1 MSTDVTA
8 KTPAPAPPGK
18 SGGTAGDGLL
28 QLIMDGMRRNMRQ
41 YGMLIAL
48 GLIVVLFAVWT
59 DGDLLLPRN
68 VSNLVLQNSYILIL
82 AIGMMLVIIAGHIDL
97 SVGSLTAFIGS
108 MAAVF
113 MVRNDLPWP
122 VAVILCLAMGAL
134 AGAAQGFFI
143 AYGGIPSFIVT
154 LAGMLIF
161 RGLTEIFLE
170 GQTLGP
176 FPEGLQ
182 KVANGFLPEV
192 GPNTNYHNLTLLLGF
207 AMIAFVVF
215 QEFRDRRRQQEFS
228 LDVPPFNLFLLKLV
242 ALGAAILTLT
252 MLLASYKGAP
262 IVLLI
267 LGVLLVGFG
276 YVMRNAIIG
285 RHIYAIGGNLPAAKL
300 SGVKDKKVTF
310 LVFLNMGMLAALA
323 GLVFAAR
330 FNAASPKAGL
340 NFELEAIAA
349 SFIGGA
355 SMSGGVGTVLGAIIG
370 GLVLGVLNNGMNLVG
385 IGTDWQQVIK
395 GLVLLAAVG
404 FDVWNKRKVGSYD
417 RAGPRQTGGAR
428 FFPSSSQQFSHY

>member
-8 KTPAPAPPGK
+8 KSPAPAPPGK
-18 SGGTAGDGLL
+18 DAAGGGGLL
-28 QLIMDGMRRNMRQ
+28 QLMLDGMRRNMRQ

-48 GLIVVLFAVWT
+48 GLIVALFALWT
-59 DGDLLLPRN
+59 GGDLLLPRN

-108 MAAVF
+108 IAAVF
-113 MVRNDLPWP
+113 MVNNDMAWP
-122 VAVILCLAMGAL
+122 LAVVLCLLLGAA
-134 AGAAQGFFI
+134 AGAMQGFFI
-143 AYGGIPSFIVT
+143 AYLGIPSFIVT
-154 LAGMLIF
+154 LAGMLLF

-176 FPEGLQ
+176 FPQGLQ

-207 AMIAFVVF
+207 ALIAFVIF
-215 QEFRDRRRQQEFS
+215 QEMRDRKRQQEFA
-228 LDVPPFNLFLLKLV
+228 LDVLPAKLFALKLV
-242 ALGAAILTLT
+242 ALVSAVLVVTL
-252 MLLASYKGAP
+252 LLASYKGAP
-262 IVLLI
+262 VVLLI
-267 LGVLLVGFG
+267 LGVLVVGFG
-276 YVMRNAIIG
+276 YVMRNAIVG

-310 LVFLNMGMLAALA
+310 LVFLNMGMMAALA

-385 IGTDWQQVIK
+385 VGTDWQQVIK
-395 GLVLLAAVG
+395 GMVLLAAVG
-404 FDVWNKRKVGSYD
+404 FDVWNKRKVGS
-417 RAGPRQTGGAR
+417 
-428 FFPSSSQQFSHY
+428 

>member
-8 KTPAPAPPGK
+8 KTPAPAPAGK
-18 SGGTAGDGLL
+18 SGPDTGENLL
-28 QLIMDGMRRNMRQ
+28 QLMLNGMRRNMRQ
-41 YGMLIAL
+41 YGMLFAL

-59 DGDLLLPRN
+59 GGDLLLPRN

-97 SVGSLTAFIGS
+97 SVGSLTAFVG
-108 MAAVF
+108 AVGAVL
-113 MVRNDLPWP
+113 MVNHDVPWP
-122 VAVILCLAMGAL
+122 IAVVLCLVMGAM
-134 AGAAQGFFI
+134 AGAAQGFLI
-143 AYGGIPSFIVT
+143 AYAGIPSFIVT
-154 LAGMLIF
+154 LAGMLTF

-170 GQTLGP
+170 GQTIGP

-182 KVANGFLPEV
+182 KVANSFLPEV
-192 GPNTNYHNLTLLLGF
+192 GPTTNYHNLTLLLGLGLV
-207 AMIAFVVF
+207 AFVVF
-215 QEFRDRRRQQEFS
+215 QEIRDRKRQQEFS
-228 LDVPPFNLFLLKLV
+228 LDVLPRNLFLLKLV
-242 ALGAAILTLT
+242 ALVAAVLTVT

-262 IVLLI
+262 VVLLI
-267 LGVLLVGFG
+267 LGVLVAGFG
-276 YVMRNAIIG
+276 YLMRNAVIG

-385 IGTDWQQVIK
+385 IGSDYQQVIK

-404 FDVWNKRKVGSYD
+404 FDVWNKRKVGS
-417 RAGPRQTGGAR
+417 
-428 FFPSSSQQFSHY
+428 

>member
-8 KTPAPAPPGK
+8 KTPAPAPAGK
-18 SGGTAGDGLL
+18 SGSDAGENLL
-28 QLIMDGMRRNMRQ
+28 QLMLHGMRRNMRQ
-41 YGMLIAL
+41 YGMLFAL

-59 DGDLLLPRN
+59 GGDLLLPRN

-97 SVGSLTAFIGS
+97 SVGSLTAFVG
-108 MAAVF
+108 AVGAVL
-113 MVRNDLPWP
+113 MVNHHISWP
-122 VAVILCLAMGAL
+122 IAVVLCLAMGAA
-134 AGAAQGFFI
+134 AGAAQGFLI

-154 LAGMLIF
+154 LAGMLTF
-161 RGLTEIFLE
+161 RGLTEIFLK
-170 GQTLGP
+170 GQTIGP

-182 KVANGFLPEV
+182 KVANSFLPEV
-192 GPNTNYHNLTLLLGF
+192 GPTTNYHNLTLLLG
-207 AMIAFVVF
+207 IGLVAFVVF
-215 QEFRDRRRQQEFS
+215 QEVRDRKRQQEFS
-228 LDVPPFNLFLLKLV
+228 LDVLPKNLFLLKLV
-242 ALGAAILTLT
+242 ALIAAVLTVT

-262 IVLLI
+262 VVLLI
-267 LGVLLVGFG
+267 LGVLVAGFG
-276 YVMRNAIIG
+276 YLMRNAVIG

-385 IGTDWQQVIK
+385 IGSDWQQVIK

-404 FDVWNKRKVGSYD
+404 FDVWNKRKVGS
-417 RAGPRQTGGAR
+417 
-428 FFPSSSQQFSHY
+428 

>member
-18 SGGTAGDGLL
+18 GGSATGDGLL
-28 QLIMDGMRRNMRQ
+28 QLVLDGMRRNMRQ
-41 YGMLIAL
+41 YGMLFAL

-113 MVRNDLPWP
+113 MVKNDLPWP
-122 VAVILCLAMGAL
+122 VAVVLCLAMGAL
-134 AGAAQGFFI
+134 AGAVQGFFI

-182 KVANGFLPEV
+182 KVSNGFMPEV
-192 GPNTNYHNLTLLLGF
+192 GPDTNYHNLTLLLGL
-207 AMIAFVVF
+207 ALIAFVVL
-215 QEFRDRRRQQEFS
+215 QEYRDRRRQQEFA
-228 LDVPPFNLFLLKLV
+228 LEVLPRNLFLLKLV
-242 ALGAAILTLT
+242 ALGAAILTVTL
-252 MLLASYKGAP
+252 LLASYKGAP
-262 IVLLI
+262 YVLLI
-267 LGVLLVGFG
+267 LGALLVGFG

-404 FDVWNKRKVGSYD
+404 FDVWNKRKVGS
-417 RAGPRQTGGAR
+417 
-428 FFPSSSQQFSHY
+428 

>member
-18 SGGTAGDGLL
+18 GASADGGGLL
-28 QLIMDGMRRNMRQ
+28 QLMLDGMRRNMRQ

-48 GLIVVLFAVWT
+48 GLIVALFAVWS

-97 SVGSLTAFIGS
+97 SVGSLTAFIGA
-108 MAAVF
+108 MAAVL
-113 MVRNDLPWP
+113 MVEHDLSWP
-122 VAVILCLAMGAL
+122 LAVVLCLAIGAVAGAL
-134 AGAAQGFFI
+134 QGFFI
-143 AYGGIPSFIVT
+143 AYLGIPSFIVT
-154 LAGMLIF
+154 LAGMLLF
-161 RGLTEIFLE
+161 RGLTEIFLK

-176 FPEGLQ
+176 FPKDLQ
-182 KVANGFLPEV
+182 KIANGFLPEV
-192 GPNTNYHNLTLLLGF
+192 GPNTNYHNLTLLLGL
-207 AMIAFVVF
+207 ALIAFVVF
-215 QEFRDRRRQQEFS
+215 QEVRDRRRQQEFS
-228 LDVPPFNLFLLKLV
+228 LDVLPAKLFLLKLV
-242 ALGAAILTLT
+242 ALVSAVLVVTL
-252 MLLASYKGAP
+252 LLASYKGAP

-267 LGVLLVGFG
+267 LGVLVVGFG
-276 YVMRNAIIG
+276 YLMRNAIVG

-404 FDVWNKRKVGSYD
+404 FDVWNKRKVGS
-417 RAGPRQTGGAR
+417 
-428 FFPSSSQQFSHY
+428 

>member
-8 KTPAPAPPGK
+8 KNPAPAPPGK

-28 QLIMDGMRRNMRQ
+28 QLVMDGMRRNMRQ

-97 SVGSLTAFIGS
+97 SVGSLTAFVGS

-113 MVRNDLPWP
+113 MVKQDLPWP
-122 VAVILCLAMGAL
+122 LAVVLCLAVGAV
-134 AGAAQGFFI
+134 AGDVQGFFI

-176 FPEGLQ
+176 FPDGLQ

-207 AMIAFVVF
+207 AMIAFVIF
-215 QEFRDRRRQQEFS
+215 QEVRDRKRQQEFN
-228 LDVPPFNLFLLKLV
+228 LDVPPAKLFLLKLV
-242 ALGAAILTLT
+242 AIGAAVLTLT

-395 GLVLLAAVG
+395 GMVLLAAVG
-404 FDVWNKRKVGSYD
+404 FDVWNKRKVGS
-417 RAGPRQTGGAR
+417 
-428 FFPSSSQQFSHY
+428 

>member
-8 KTPAPAPPGK
+8 KTPAPVPPGK
-18 SGGTAGDGLL
+18 DGAATGEGLL
-28 QLIMDGMRRNMRQ
+28 QLMLGGMRRNMRQ
-41 YGMLIAL
+41 YGMLMAL

-97 SVGSLTAFIGS
+97 SVGSLTAFIGA
-108 MAAVF
+108 MAAVL
-113 MVRNDLPWP
+113 MVEHDLPWP
-122 VAVILCLAMGAL
+122 LAVVLCLAIGAV
-134 AGAAQGFFI
+134 AGSVQGFFI
-143 AYGGIPSFIVT
+143 AYLGIPSFIVT
-154 LAGMLIF
+154 LAGMLLF
-161 RGLTEIFLE
+161 RGLTEIFLK

-176 FPEGLQ
+176 FPKDLQ
-182 KVANGFLPEV
+182 KIANGFLPEV
-192 GPNTNYHNLTLLLGF
+192 GPSTNYHNLTLLLGF
-207 AMIAFVVF
+207 ALIAFVVI
-215 QEFRDRRRQQEFS
+215 QEMRDRKRQQEFA
-228 LDVPPFNLFLLKLV
+228 LDVLPAKLFVLKLV
-242 ALGAAILTLT
+242 ALVSAVLVVTL
-252 MLLASYKGAP
+252 LLASYKGAP
-262 IVLLI
+262 VVLLI
-267 LGVLLVGFG
+267 LGVLVVGFG
-276 YVMRNAIIG
+276 YLMRNAIVG

-395 GLVLLAAVG
+395 GAVLLAAVG
-404 FDVWNKRKVGSYD
+404 FDVWNKRKVGS
-417 RAGPRQTGGAR
+417 
-428 FFPSSSQQFSHY
+428 

>member
-18 SGGTAGDGLL
+18 GGSASGESLL
-28 QLIMDGMRRNMRQ
+28 QLMLGGMRRNMRQ
-41 YGMLIAL
+41 YGMLMAL
-48 GLIVVLFAVWT
+48 GLIVVLFAVWS

-97 SVGSLTAFIGS
+97 SVGSLTAFIGA
-108 MAAVF
+108 MAAVL
-113 MVRNDLPWP
+113 MVEHSLSWP
-122 VAVILCLAMGAL
+122 LAVVLCLAIGAV
-134 AGAAQGFFI
+134 AGAVQGFFI
-143 AYGGIPSFIVT
+143 AYLGIPSFIVT
-154 LAGMLIF
+154 LAGMLLF
-161 RGLTEIFLE
+161 RGLTEIFLK

-176 FPEGLQ
+176 FPKDLQ
-182 KVANGFLPEV
+182 KIANGFLPEV
-192 GPNTNYHNLTLLLGF
+192 GPETNYHNLTLLLGF
-207 AMIAFVVF
+207 ALIAFVVF
-215 QEFRDRRRQQEFS
+215 QEVRDRKRQQEFA
-228 LDVPPFNLFLLKLV
+228 LDVVPAKLFLLKLV
-242 ALGAAILTLT
+242 ALVSAVLVVTL
-252 MLLASYKGAP
+252 LLASYKGAP
-262 IVLLI
+262 VVLLI
-267 LGVLLVGFG
+267 LGVLVVGFG
-276 YVMRNAIIG
+276 YLMRNAIIG

-395 GLVLLAAVG
+395 GAVLLAAVG
-404 FDVWNKRKVGSYD
+404 FDVWNKRKVGS
-417 RAGPRQTGGAR
+417 
-428 FFPSSSQQFSHY
+428 